1 LPRCAS
7 QVIDRD
13 TQGDTRGAAQVLI
26 VVPRPLPAPPLVVRR
41 KYLILAIR
49 SLPATPLV
57 VFRRYLTE
65 LPKQLPQ
72 CRLLCAAGT

>member
-1 LPRCAS
+1 
-7 QVIDRD
+7 
-13 TQGDTRGAAQVLI
+13 
-26 VVPRPLPAPPLVVRR
+26 
-41 KYLILAIR
+41 LILAIR